1 MILIINIID
10 NNYYYH
16 FVNIN
21 FSKILIFFF
30 ICYIKLLNLISMY
43 KKVITT
49 FILLLTL
56 TSCTTADDNKL
67 LGKIIGSGLGA
78 LVGFQFGSGVGGA
91 LFIAGGTV
99 LGGFIGNEIAEE
111 LSENEIN
118 EFGNATKDALDEN
131 IDNEAKMWANKDKT
145 KLGKIIP
152 LNRYKNKKFMCRD
165 IEQNLTSDGI
175 ETKSVTTFCRNKKGD
190 WEII

>member
-1 MILIINIID
+1 
-10 NNYYYH
+10 
-16 FVNIN
+16 
-21 FSKILIFFF
+21 
-30 ICYIKLLNLISMY
+30 MY

-49 FILLLTL
+49 FILLLSL

-131 IDNEAKMWANKDKT
+131 TNNNPKMWANKDET

-152 LNRYKNKKFMCRD
+152 LNLYEKKKFMCRD
-165 IEQNLTSDGI
+165 VEQKLTSDGI
-175 ETKSVTTFCRNKKGD
+175 EIKSFSTFSISSCSSKYFSNFD
-190 WEII
+190 

>member
-1 MILIINIID
+1 
-10 NNYYYH
+10 
-16 FVNIN
+16 
-21 FSKILIFFF
+21 
-30 ICYIKLLNLISMY
+30 MY

-131 IDNEAKMWANKDKT
+131 INNEAKIWANKDKT

-152 LNRYKNKKFMCRD
+152 LNSFKMNHSLCRD
-165 IEQNLTSDGI
+165 IEQNLTLNGKQ
-175 ETKSVTTFCRNKKGD
+175 KSSISTFCKNSKGK
-190 WEII
+190 WQVI

>member
-1 MILIINIID
+1 MNK
-10 NNYYYH
+10 N
-16 FVNIN
+16 
-21 FSKILIFFF
+21 
-30 ICYIKLLNLISMY
+30 
-43 KKVITT
+43 VITT

-165 IEQNLTSDGI
+165 VEQNLTSDGI

>member
-1 MILIINIID
+1 MN
-10 NNYYYH
+10 
-16 FVNIN
+16 
-21 FSKILIFFF
+21 
-30 ICYIKLLNLISMY
+30 
-43 KKVITT
+43 KKNITT

-56 TSCTTADDNKL
+56 ASCTTADDNKL

-118 EFGNATKDALDEN
+118 EFGNATKDALN
-131 IDNEAKMWANKDKT
+131 KNTNNEPEMWANKGKT

-152 LNRYKNKKFMCRD
+152 LNRYEKNKFLCRD
-165 IEQNLTSDGI
+165 IEQNLTSDGV
-175 ETKSVTTFCRNKKGD
+175 ETRSFSTFCRNDKGN
-190 WEII
+190 WKII